1 MSCRNLILMGSLVTL
16 AVTNPHDFD
25 LYVDE
30 VSRLAHNRWCRHPQ
44 NEWCEIL
51 SPITRSILPW
61 TLKPATQ
68 TQNYVVLTVFHTRL
82 PCLDIF
88 GIGIA
93 GQHIIW
99 PLPDTQTGRCQF

>member
-1 MSCRNLILMGSLVTL
+1 MSFRNLILMGCLVAL
-16 AVTNPHDFD
+16 AVTNPRGPDH
-25 LYVDE
+25 YVSE
-30 VSRLAHNRWCRHPQ
+30 VSRLTHSRWCRQSQ

-51 SPITRSILPW
+51 SPITRPMLPW

-68 TQNYVVLTVFHTRL
+68 TRSYVILTVFHTRL

-88 GIGIA
+88 GVGIA

-99 PLPDTQTGRCQF
+99 PMPDTQTGRCQF